1 MSQAHALVGQVAI
14 VLGLVA
20 VVWGIALVATRRTPG
35 PLFLGNLVWLFL
47 AVAVAAA
54 LGAATVVSGVP
65 LRDGLHVVYGVL
77 AVGVLPGAMLIA
89 SGRAGPQRSTVAA
102 VSSII
107 LLILLARLLQTG
119 S

>member
-20 VVWGIALVATRRTPG
+20 AAWSIALVATRRVPG
-35 PLFLGNLVWLFL
+35 SLFLGNLVWVFL
-47 AVAVAAA
+47 AVVVAAA
-54 LGAATVVSGVP
+54 LGVGTIVSGVP

-77 AVGVLPGAMLIA
+77 ALGVLPGAMVVA
-89 SGRAGPQRSTVAA
+89 SGRPARQRAIVAA
-102 VSSII
+102 VSTIV
-107 LLILLARLLQTG
+107 LVILLARLFQTG

>member
-20 VVWGIALVATRRTPG
+20 VGWSIALIVTRRAPG
-35 PLFLGNLVWLFL
+35 QLFLGNLVWVFL

-54 LGAATVVSGVP
+54 LGVATLVSGVP

-77 AVGVLPGAMLIA
+77 ATSVLPGAMLIA
-89 SGRAGPQRSTVAA
+89 SGRSGRQRSVVAA
-102 VSSII
+102 VSAVV
-107 LLILLARLLQTG
+107 LMILLARLLQTG

>member
-20 VVWGIALVATRRTPG
+20 VVWSIGLIVTRREPG
-35 PLFLGNLVWLFL
+35 RLFLGNLVWVFL

-54 LGAATVVSGVP
+54 LGAATIVSGVP
-65 LRDGLHVVYGVL
+65 LRDGLHLVYGVL
-77 AVGVLPGAMLIA
+77 ALGVLPGAMLIA
-89 SGRAGPQRSTVAA
+89 SGRLGRQRSIVAA
-102 VSSII
+102 GSAVV
-107 LLILLARLLQTG
+107 LVILLARLFQTG